1 MSHESTRSPV
11 VLVVEELAL
20 DLRAVREWLETSG
33 CRVVREPTLQGAVED
48 AADFTCRERPDLILL
63 NLRQRLPESLLA
75 LRYIHDGGQF
85 RNVPIVGL
93 SETGGGGYC
102 AFLLAQGGEVVSRP
116 VAAENLPGLLDDLL
130 ARASAAGGGGRA

>member
-48 AADFTCRERPDLILL
+48 AADFTVRERPDLILL
-63 NLRQRLPESLLA
+63 NLRQRVPESLLA
-75 LRYIHDGGQF
+75 LRQIHDGVQL
-85 RNVPIVGL
+85 RNVPVVGL
-93 SETGGGGYC
+93 SESGGGGYY
-102 AFLLAQGGEVVSRP
+102 AFLLAQGGEVVTRP

-130 ARASAAGGGGRA
+130 ARPRAVGRGGRA